1 MINAK
6 WLTPCIVPIL
16 FFLTGCDSRETVGT
30 ATPSPS
36 VLLHENF
43 EENAVGDLD
52 MTFPWDRHV
61 GTVAYMSS
69 YVTDQGCIQGDHCL
83 KTKSIHTSN
92 DPYYAAY
99 YALKVKNEDLSKP
112 AYMQFYFKYSSSDTL
127 ITVSPALPGG
137 FYLYIDKSSG
147 VLVSGSSDFKTIVN
161 PSKIIENV
169 WYRVEMSVKNRENPL
184 LNIRVYQENEMVPVD
199 GSTLI
204 NNIPVNVREKL
215 DNNIYS
221 TGIYMDAT
229 YINNNFALIQD
240 PETDLEPFAWY
251 LDDIRIGYDENET
264 LTVGF

>member
-1 MINAK
+1 MIRCVLLIA
-6 WLTPCIVPIL
+6 LL
-16 FFLTGCDSRETVGT
+16 FIFHGCDSRETVGT
-30 ATPSPS
+30 ATQSPS
-36 VLLHENF
+36 VLLQEDFENK
-43 EENAVGDLD
+43 AVGDLD
-52 MTFPWDRHV
+52 MTFPWERHV

-112 AYMQFYFKYSSSDTL
+112 AYMQFYFKYSSADSYL
-127 ITVSPALPGG
+127 NITPGLPGG
-137 FYLYIDKSSG
+137 FQLNIDNVTGIVIPQSG
-147 VLVSGSSDFKTIVN
+147 NSDVVVDPGNIT
-161 PSKIIENV
+161 ENV

-184 LNIRVYQENEMVPVD
+184 LNIRIYQGNETIPIN

-204 NNIPVNVREKL
+204 NDIPIDAVESLQDNVDVTLMYME
-215 DNNIYS
+215 S
-221 TGIYMDAT
+221 TYVS
-229 YINNNFALIQD
+229 NNFNLIQD

-264 LTVGF
+264 LLVGF